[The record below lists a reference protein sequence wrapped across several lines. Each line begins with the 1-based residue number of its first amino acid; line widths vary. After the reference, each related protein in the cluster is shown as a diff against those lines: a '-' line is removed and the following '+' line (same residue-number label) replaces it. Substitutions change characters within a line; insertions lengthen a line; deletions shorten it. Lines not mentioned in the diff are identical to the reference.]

1 MVRFMS
7 EEGWTVEAALAKL
20 REALSEKGM
29 SVDDMFAAFDADSD
43 GTINGPELHFGI
55 KDMLGDVLSPAHIS
69 DIIVA
74 LDANEDNRIDLGE
87 LRSSLSEEEGRFEGR
102 YGIVVSMGLQFEC
115 QVQERYSCRQRGG
128 HGVRQVGWP
137 AI

>member
-1 MVRFMS
+1 MS
-7 EEGWTVEAALAKL
+7 DDTWSAEEAMSKL
-20 REALSEKGM
+20 SEALNTKGM
-29 SVDDMFAAFDADSD
+29 TVDDMFAAFDADSD

-87 LRSSLSEEEGRFEGR
+87 LRSSLSEEE
-102 YGIVVSMGLQFEC
+102 
-115 QVQERYSCRQRGG
+115 
-128 HGVRQVGWP
+128 
-137 AI
+137 

>member
-1 MVRFMS
+1 MVVTMS
-7 EEGWTVEAALAKL
+7 DEGWTVEAALAKL
-20 REALSEKGM
+20 REALGEKGM
-29 SVDDMFAAFDADSD
+29 SVDDMFAAFDADND

-87 LRSSLSEEEGRFEGR
+87 LRSSLSEEE
-102 YGIVVSMGLQFEC
+102 
-115 QVQERYSCRQRGG
+115 
-128 HGVRQVGWP
+128 
-137 AI
+137 

>member
-1 MVRFMS
+1 MS

-87 LRSSLSEEEGRFEGR
+87 LRSSSAKKSDRGVARCRFEFALR
-102 YGIVVSMGLQFEC
+102 ATVFVSTPTWGSWLASNLSAKTA
-115 QVQERYSCRQRGG
+115 RNA
-128 HGVRQVGWP
+128 W
-137 AI
+137 